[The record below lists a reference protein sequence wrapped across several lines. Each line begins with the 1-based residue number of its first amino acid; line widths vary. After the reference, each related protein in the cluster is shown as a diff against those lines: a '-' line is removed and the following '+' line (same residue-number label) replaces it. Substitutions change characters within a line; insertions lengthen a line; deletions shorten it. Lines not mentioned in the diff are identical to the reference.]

1 MGDELRDGD
10 SQDDLLRRLVDPRF
24 LDGYSMLETA
34 RRAGVERAASAAV
47 AGSRKER
54 ANRRRSVSR
63 TRKAAPEAEPETVAA
78 PEAEPETVAAPGAEP
93 ETVAAPGA
101 EPETVAAPGA
111 EPEAVAAPGAEP
123 EAVAAPGAE
132 PEAVA
137 APEAVRRRTP
147 RAAPTRDKRLPL
159 RRDRRDEI
167 VDQLQAG
174 PASAQDLADR
184 FGISREGVLR
194 WLRMLE
200 ADGVIASTASSR
212 TSRNN
217 RWVLA
222 APEPDAGGGGD

>member
-63 TRKAAPEAEPETVAA
+63 TRKAAPGAEPEAVAAPEAEPETVAA
-78 PEAEPETVAAPGAEP
+78 PEAEPET
-93 ETVAAPGA
+93 
-101 EPETVAAPGA
+101 
-111 EPEAVAAPGAEP
+111 
-123 EAVAAPGAE
+123 
-132 PEAVA
+132 VA

>member
-78 PEAEPETVAAPGAEP
+78 PEAEP